1 VTAPHSWTPTAATT
15 ATLTAAAGR
24 DALAAELDTVRHEY
38 VGSPFYGCDIC
49 RENADH
55 VLHRTSRVVLA
66 DLRGPLG

>member
-1 VTAPHSWTPTAATT
+1 MNAPVPWHLTLAGHDA
-15 ATLTAAAGR
+15 LTAAAGR

-38 VGSPFYGCDIC
+38 VGTPFFGCDIC
-49 RENADH
+49 KQKSDH